1 MVEEIVAAVSAA
13 TDAASKTDSTN
24 NIDDSINKSWF
35 SDSLDMYDLAY
46 GPNGSEWFADWYN
59 GLFGKLG
66 GHKDVC
72 WKLPEIFTPRFYSKS
87 LSRGVKT
94 DKDGKE
100 YLDMSKYGEPIGGKT
115 FISGDDTTIDW
126 YKIIYCLTVKLF
138 LFPWFHIFFFLA
150 RYTIIFFK
158 ILSVPLEF
166 IFKAIINTVTIIIP
180 YAPKFDFT
188 YKNKVGI
195 DNIIPSVH
203 LGHAFYALIGITL
216 PYYKFDA
223 KFGERYGT
231 GGLGFIILAIMAIS
245 AVIIFVGG
253 SSVTVAV
260 VGFAMY
266 CLKLIRAL
274 GDFSTDG
281 KDAPASS
288 KKE

>member
-1 MVEEIVAAVSAA
+1 MVDAIVAAVSSV

-66 GHKDVC
+66 GHEYVC

-87 LSRGVKT
+87 LISGVET

-100 YLDMSKYGEPIGGKT
+100 YLDMSKYGEPREGKT
-115 FISGDDTTIDW
+115 FRTYGETPIVWG
-126 YKIIYCLTVKLF
+126 KIIYCLTVKLF

-166 IFKAIINTVTIIIP
+166 IFKAIINTVTTP
-180 YAPKFDFT
+180 FGVVNLNFN
-188 YKNKVGI
+188 YKNKAGV
-195 DNIIPSVH
+195 DKTIPSVH
-203 LGHAFYALIGITL
+203 LGHAFYALLGITL

-253 SSVTVAV
+253 SSVTVV
-260 VGFAMY
+260 VIGFAMY

-281 KDAPASS
+281 KEAPATS

>member
-1 MVEEIVAAVSAA
+1 MVDGIVAAVSSV

-35 SDSLDMYDLAY
+35 SDALDMYDLAY
-46 GPNGSEWFADWYN
+46 GPNGSEWFSEWYN
-59 GLFGKLG
+59 GLFGKLR
-66 GHKDVC
+66 GHEYVC

-87 LSRGVKT
+87 LSDGVEL
-94 DKDGKE
+94 DKDGKA
-100 YLDMSKYGEPIGGKT
+100 YLDMSKYGEPREGKT
-115 FISGDDTTIDW
+115 FRSHGKTPIEWG
-126 YKIIYCLTVKLF
+126 KIFYCLTVKLF

-180 YAPKFDFT
+180 APKFDFN
-188 YKNKVGI
+188 YKNKAGI
-195 DNIIPSVH
+195 DKTIHSVH
-203 LGHAFYALIGITL
+203 LGHAFKALVGITL

-223 KFGERYGT
+223 KFGQRYGT

-253 SSVTVAV
+253 SSVTVV
-260 VGFAMY
+260 VIGFAMY

-281 KDAPASS
+281 KEAPATS

>member
-1 MVEEIVAAVSAA
+1 MVDGIVAAVSSV

-35 SDSLDMYDLAY
+35 SDALDMYDLAY
-46 GPNGSEWFADWYN
+46 GPNGSEWFSEWYN

-66 GHKDVC
+66 GHEYVC

-87 LSRGVKT
+87 LSDGVEL
-94 DKDGKE
+94 DKDGKA
-100 YLDMSKYGEPIGGKT
+100 YLDMSKYGEPRGGKT
-115 FISGDDTTIDW
+115 FISGDDTTIEW
-126 YKIIYCLTVKLF
+126 GKIFYCLTAKLF

-150 RYTIIFFK
+150 RYTIIFFN
-158 ILSVPLEF
+158 ILFVPLQF
-166 IFKAIINTVTIIIP
+166 IFYAIINTVTFGL
-180 YAPKFDFT
+180 ANLNFN
-188 YKNKVGI
+188 YKNKAGI
-195 DNIIPSVH
+195 DKTIHSVH
-203 LGHAFYALIGITL
+203 LGHAFKALVGITL

-223 KFGERYGT
+223 KFGQRYGT
-231 GGLGFIILAIMAIS
+231 GGLGFLILAIMAIS

-253 SSVTVAV
+253 SSVTVV
-260 VGFAMY
+260 VIGFAMY

-281 KDAPASS
+281 KEAPATS